1 MKIEKTPFTVESQL
15 KPVTVRGFFYA
26 PIVKAN
32 AKAIIQ
38 IAHGM
43 AEHKERYDEF
53 ATFLAEN
60 GYAVFV
66 HDHLGHGE
74 SVDSIE
80 NLGFFGEEDGWKN
93 LVNDCYT
100 ITKYA
105 REVFPGKPVVLFGH
119 SMGSFIA
126 RAYTQMYDMTLDAA
140 IYCGTSGNNP
150 AAGMG
155 IMLADAIARSKGAK
169 HKSELINSVAFGTY
183 NKKIKPHR
191 TAFDWLSRDNA
202 EVDKYVADDYC
213 GFMFTACGFRDL
225 FSVLKYVS
233 GKSWYKSVRKS
244 LPILFVSGDADP
256 VGEYGK
262 GVRQVVADLKKTGH
276 ENVELKLYKES
287 RHEILN
293 DFDRKTVMNDVLEW
307 LDKNVEEKKP
317 D

>member
-1 MKIEKTPFTVESQL
+1 MKIEKTAFTVESQL
-15 KPVTVRGFFYA
+15 KPVVIHGFFYS

-32 AKAIIQ
+32 SKAIIQ

-74 SVDSIE
+74 SVESTD

-105 REVFPGKPVVLFGH
+105 REIFPGKPVVLFGH

-126 RAYTQMYDMTLDAA
+126 RAYTQIYDMTLSAA
-140 IYCGTSGNNP
+140 IYCGTSGSNP

-155 IMLADAIARSKGAK
+155 IKLADAIVRSKGAK

-225 FSVLKYVS
+225 FSVLKFVS
-233 GKSWYKSVRKS
+233 AKSWYKSVRKS

-262 GVRQVVADLKKTGH
+262 GVKQVVTDLKKTGH
-276 ENVELKLYKES
+276 DNIEMKLYKDS

-293 DFDRKTVMNDVLEW
+293 DFDRNAVMDDVLEW
-307 LDKNVEEKKP
+307 LDNNI

>member
-15 KPVTVRGFFYA
+15 KPVTVHGFFYA

-32 AKAIIQ
+32 AKAIVQ
-38 IAHGM
+38 VAHGM

-155 IMLADAIARSKGAK
+155 IRLADAIARSKGAK

-262 GVRQVVADLKKTGH
+262 GVRQVVDDLKKTGH
-276 ENVELKLYKES
+276 DNVELKIYKDS

>member
-1 MKIEKTPFTVESQL
+1 MKIEKASFTVESQL
-15 KPVTVRGFFYA
+15 KPVIIHGFYYS
-26 PIVKAN
+26 PVVKAN
-32 AKAIIQ
+32 AKAVIQ

-53 ATFLAEN
+53 ASFLAEN

-74 SVDSIE
+74 SVDSVD

-100 ITKYA
+100 ITKFA

-119 SMGSFIA
+119 SMGSFVA

-155 IMLADAIARSKGAK
+155 VKLADAIARSKGTK
-169 HKSELINSVAFGTY
+169 YKSELIDSVAFGTY

-202 EVDKYVADDYC
+202 EIDKYVADDYC

-225 FSVLKYVS
+225 FSLLKYVS
-233 GKSWYKSVRKS
+233 GKEWYKSVRKS

-262 GVRQVVADLKKTGH
+262 GVKQVAADLKKTGH
-276 ENVELKLYKES
+276 DNVEIKLYKDS

-293 DFDRKTVMNDVLEW
+293 DYDRNAVMNDILEW
-307 LDKNVEEKKP
+307 LDKNIEEKKP

>member
-1 MKIEKTPFTVESQL
+1 MKIEKTAFTVESQL
-15 KPVTVRGFFYA
+15 KPVVIHGFFYS

-32 AKAIIQ
+32 SKAIIQ

-74 SVDSIE
+74 SVDSID

-105 REVFPGKPVVLFGH
+105 REIYPGKPVVLFGH

-126 RAYTQMYDMTLDAA
+126 RAYTQIYDMTLAAA

-155 IMLADAIARSKGAK
+155 IKLADAIVRSKGPK

-225 FSVLKYVS
+225 FSVLKFVS
-233 GKSWYKSVRKS
+233 AKSWYKSVRKN

-262 GVRQVVADLKKTGH
+262 GVKQVVTDLKKTGH
-276 ENVELKLYKES
+276 DNVELKLYKDS

-293 DFDRKTVMNDVLEW
+293 DFDRYIVMKDVLEW

>member
-1 MKIEKTPFTVESQL
+1 MKIEKTAFTVESNL
-15 KPVTVRGFFYA
+15 KPVIIHGIYYS

-32 AKAIIQ
+32 SKAVIQ

-74 SVDSIE
+74 SVDSKE

-100 ITKYA
+100 ITQYA
-105 REVFPGKPVVLFGH
+105 REIFPGKPVVLFGH
-119 SMGSFIA
+119 SMGSFVA
-126 RAYTQMYDMTLDAA
+126 RAYCQMYDMTLDAA
-140 IYCGTSGNNP
+140 IFCGTSGNNP

-155 IMLADAIARSKGAK
+155 IKLADMIARSKGAK
-169 HKSELINSVAFGTY
+169 HRSEFINSVAFGTY
-183 NKKIKPHR
+183 NKKFKPQR
-191 TAFDWLSRDNA
+191 TAFDWLSSDND
-202 EVDKYVADDYC
+202 EVDKYVADEFC
-213 GFMFTACGFRDL
+213 GFTFTVCGFRDL

-233 GKSWYKSVRKS
+233 GKNWYKTVRKS
-244 LPILFVSGDADP
+244 LPILMVSGDADP
-256 VGEYGK
+256 VGEFGK
-262 GVRQVVADLKKTGH
+262 GVKQVASDLKNTGH
-276 ENVELKLYKES
+276 NVELKLYKGS

-293 DFDRKTVMNDVLEW
+293 DFDRKTVMEDVLFW
-307 LDKNVEEKKP
+307 LDENVAEKKIS
-317 D
+317 

>member
-15 KPVTVRGFFYA
+15 KPVTVHGFFYA

-100 ITKYA
+100 TTKYA

-155 IMLADAIARSKGAK
+155 IRLADAIARSKGAK

-183 NKKIKPHR
+183 NKRIKPHR

>member
-1 MKIEKTPFTVESQL
+1 MKIEKASFTVESQL
-15 KPVTVRGFFYA
+15 KPVIIHGFYYS
-26 PIVKAN
+26 PVVKAN
-32 AKAIIQ
+32 AKAVIQ

-53 ATFLAEN
+53 ASFLAEN

-74 SVDSIE
+74 SVDSVD

-100 ITKYA
+100 ITKFA

-119 SMGSFIA
+119 SMGSFVA
-126 RAYTQMYDMTLDAA
+126 RAYTLMYDMTLDAA

-155 IMLADAIARSKGAK
+155 VKLADAIARSKGTK
-169 HKSELINSVAFGTY
+169 YKSELIDSVAFGTY

-202 EVDKYVADDYC
+202 EIDKYVADDYC

-225 FSVLKYVS
+225 FSLLKYVS
-233 GKSWYKSVRKS
+233 GKEWYKSVRKS

-262 GVRQVVADLKKTGH
+262 GVKQVAADLKKTGH
-276 ENVELKLYKES
+276 DNVEIKLYKDS

-293 DFDRKTVMNDVLEW
+293 DYDRKAVMNDILEW
-307 LDKNVEEKKP
+307 LDKNIEEKKP

>member
-1 MKIEKTPFTVESQL
+1 MKIEKTSFTVESQL
-15 KPVTVRGFFYA
+15 KPVIIHGFFCS

-53 ATFLAEN
+53 ATFMAEN

-74 SVDSIE
+74 SVDSTD

-105 REVFPGKPVVLFGH
+105 REIFPGKPVVLFGH
-119 SMGSFIA
+119 SMGSFVA

-155 IMLADAIARSKGAK
+155 IKLADAIARSKGAK

-202 EVDKYVADDYC
+202 EIDKYVADDYC

-233 GKSWYKSVRKS
+233 GKSWYKSVRKN

-256 VGEYGK
+256 VGEYGR
-262 GVRQVVADLKKTGH
+262 GVKQVVADLKKTGH
-276 ENVELKLYKES
+276 DNVELKLYKDS

-293 DFDRKTVMNDVLEW
+293 DFDRSIVMNDVVEW
-307 LDKNVEEKKP
+307 LDKNVAEKKN